1 MHKNSCLCE
10 TVLIIL
16 VEGKGRPVG
25 LLVDELIGQQQI
37 VIKGL
42 GRALQNVPGIAGGAV
57 MPDGRVGLILDVQ
70 GILEMVHNSPEVLL
84 GAVG

>member
-1 MHKNSCLCE
+1 
-10 TVLIIL
+10 
-16 VEGKGRPVG
+16 
-25 LLVDELIGQQQI
+25 
-37 VIKGL
+37 
-42 GRALQNVPGIAGGAV
+42 